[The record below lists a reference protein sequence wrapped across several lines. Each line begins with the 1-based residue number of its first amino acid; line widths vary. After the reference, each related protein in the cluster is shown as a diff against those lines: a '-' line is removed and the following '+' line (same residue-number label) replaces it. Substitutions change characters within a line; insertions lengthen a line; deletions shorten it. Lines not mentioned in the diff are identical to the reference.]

1 MKSFFQEN
9 EGKSVVAERFIK
21 TLKNETYKYMNSVS
35 KNVYIYKVD
44 DKVNKYNNTYHSIIN
59 MKPVDVKSSTYFDSS
74 KENNNNDPNLKLV
87 ILLEYQNTKTFLQKV
102 TFQIGLQKFLRL
114 KKLKIL
120 FRGHVVN
127 DPNGEEIAGT
137 FYEKELQKKKK
148 KIKNGLQLKESSRKE
163 VINYMLHWKDT
174 IIRFIA
180 G

>member
-87 ILLEYQNTKTFLQKV
+87 ILLEYQNTKTFQGYVPNWSTEVFAIKKV
-102 TFQIGLQKFLRL
+102 
-114 KKLKIL
+114 
-120 FRGHVVN
+120 
-127 DPNGEEIAGT
+127 
-137 FYEKELQKKKK
+137 
-148 KIKNGLQLKESSRKE
+148 KNTVS
-163 VINYMLHWKDT
+163 WT
-174 IIRFIA
+174 CC
-180 G
+180 

>member
-1 MKSFFQEN
+1 M
-9 EGKSVVAERFIK
+9 
-21 TLKNETYKYMNSVS
+21 
-35 KNVYIYKVD
+35 
-44 DKVNKYNNTYHSIIN
+44 
-59 MKPVDVKSSTYFDSS
+59 
-74 KENNNNDPNLKLV
+74 
-87 ILLEYQNTKTFLQKV
+87 ILLEYQNTKKFLQKV
-102 TFQIGLQKFLRL
+102 TFQIGLKFLRL

-137 FYEKELQKKKK
+137 FYEKELQKKK
-148 KIKNGLQLKESSRKE
+148 IKNGLQLKESSRKE

>member
-1 MKSFFQEN
+1 M
-9 EGKSVVAERFIK
+9 
-21 TLKNETYKYMNSVS
+21 
-35 KNVYIYKVD
+35 
-44 DKVNKYNNTYHSIIN
+44 
-59 MKPVDVKSSTYFDSS
+59 
-74 KENNNNDPNLKLV
+74 
-87 ILLEYQNTKTFLQKV
+87 ILLEYQNTKKILQKV
-102 TFQIGLQKFLRL
+102 TVQIGLKFLRL

-148 KIKNGLQLKESSRKE
+148 IKNGLQLKESSRKE